1 MCTFYGRRLCTGW
14 TLSLI
19 HISVI
24 SPRHV
29 DIVNAVFSPTESE
42 IEYAHDVMDAIEDG
56 KRQGKGVISLRGKMI
71 DAPIV
76 KRAQQVLEMEKA
88 IYGGA
93 CR

>member
-1 MCTFYGRRLCTGW
+1 MQEQDWCLQQELVELKPT
-14 TLSLI
+14 
-19 HISVI
+19 I

-29 DIVNAVFSPTESE
+29 DIVNEVFSPTEEE
-42 IEYAHDVMDAIEDG
+42 IAYAHDVMDAIEEG

-76 KRAQQVLEMEKA
+76 KRASQVLEMEKA

-93 CR
+93 FDE